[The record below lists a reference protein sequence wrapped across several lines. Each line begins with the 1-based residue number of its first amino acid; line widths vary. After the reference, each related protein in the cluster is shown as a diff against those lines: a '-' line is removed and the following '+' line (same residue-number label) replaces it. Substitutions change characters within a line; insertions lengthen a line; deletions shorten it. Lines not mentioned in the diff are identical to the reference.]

1 MNMGNSTDA
10 WGQLMRLRT
19 VLAAIAVT
27 ILTAGTSR
35 ADFKYTQQSK
45 VTGGALVGVT
55 KTLGVFSKNAR
66 QATAP
71 QLSTTMVRNNQMR
84 TEQATGTVEIIDLEG
99 KRFIHVDTVK
109 KSYWIQTFDQF
120 RQQMEQAR
128 EKMKAEQAKTAAKHG
143 DAQSVALDPKFDMQA
158 TGQTRTVLD
167 IPAKEMKMRVDMLF
181 KSTDP
186 KTEADLEKSNP
197 SFWMTADS
205 WYGTIPGYEEVRD
218 FYMKMAKELDWLPGS
233 VGMAN
238 PQRSQATEEFK
249 KNAIK
254 MDGMPLVQYTSFGM
268 MANEQAGDGQSAGGQ
283 AEQKKQPQTPP
294 PSNDNSTPTSTK
306 EAISKQLGGLFGKK
320 KQQQQ
325 SDSASTNSK
334 SSNGT
339 PQPAA
344 AAGSLMDMT
353 IEVTSY
359 SKDRLDASLFD
370 VPAGYTQ
377 VPNPNAR

>member
-1 MNMGNSTDA
+1 
-10 WGQLMRLRT
+10 MRLRT

-143 DAQSVALDPKFDMQA
+143 DAQSVTMDPKFDMQA

-167 IPAKEMKMRVDMLF
+167 IPAREMKMRVDMLF

-238 PQRSQATEEFK
+238 PQMSQATEEFK

-283 AEQKKQPQTPP
+283 AEQKTQPQTPP

-320 KQQQQ
+320 KQQQP
-325 SDSASTNSK
+325 SDSASPNSK
-334 SSNGT
+334 NSNGT

-370 VPAGYTQ
+370 APAGYTQ
-377 VPNPNAR
+377 VPDPNAR